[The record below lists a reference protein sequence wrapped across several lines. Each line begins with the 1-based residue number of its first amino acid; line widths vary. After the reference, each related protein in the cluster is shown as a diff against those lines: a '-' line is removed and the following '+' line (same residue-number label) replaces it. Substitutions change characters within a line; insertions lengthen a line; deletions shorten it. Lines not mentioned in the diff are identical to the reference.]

1 MCAAYASDGVLY
13 NTEARQVL
21 LQHRSPDMPLNPNRW
36 GLFGGGAEVV
46 DAGDPVATWCRELR
60 EELGIVV
67 TPARVRA
74 LGERMWRDGTLE
86 YLFYCEWPSLSTDF
100 VLAEA
105 QGVAWFTFEAA
116 LELPDL
122 TAGARY
128 YIPQLHERVLP
139 GGEL

>member
-1 MCAAYASDGVLY
+1 M
-13 NTEARQVL
+13 
-21 LQHRSPDMPLNPNRW
+21 
-36 GLFGGGAEVV
+36 
-46 DAGDPVATWCRELR
+46 R

-86 YLFYCEWPSLSTDF
+86 YLFYCEWPSLSIDF

-139 GGEL
+139 GGE